1 MGIEPTTIRLKVECS
16 TAELPARRAGDSVKP
31 MPREA
36 ARNIGGQGYGR
47 KPLARA
53 GIYLFCAYIGTMN
66 HTTRA
71 AMIFALA
78 LLILTQWARPD
89 VGYAKVPEA
98 TEATAEAKASTPSP
112 VQGPAKDTLGEAMT
126 APLEDLNLTKDKIPP
141 VLELA
146 MTGPYEAP
154 QDQTCEGLAAEI
166 APLTLALGP
175 DLDVPPSKTNRGL
188 LERSSTFAGD
198 AAIGAVRGAAEG
210 LIPFRGL
217 VRKVSGAETHAKKVR
232 AAIAAGAVRR
242 AYLKGLGEA
251 KGCAAPAAPQRTPT
265 APVDLVQT
273 AQPPQP

>member
-1 MGIEPTTIRLKVECS
+1 M
-16 TAELPARRAGDSVKP
+16 D
-31 MPREA
+31 
-36 ARNIGGQGYGR
+36 Q
-47 KPLARA
+47 
-53 GIYLFCAYIGTMN
+53 
-66 HTTRA
+66 TTRPA
-71 AMIFALA
+71 VIFALA
-78 LLILTQWARPD
+78 LLVMTQLARPD
-89 VGYAKVPEA
+89 VTHAKVPEA
-98 TEATAEAKASTPSP
+98 TDPTAEAKASKPPP
-112 VQGPAKDTLGEAMT
+112 VQGPAKDTMGQAMT
-126 APLEDLNLTKDKIPP
+126 APLEDLNLTKDKIPL

-146 MTGPYEAP
+146 MAAPYEGP

-198 AAIGAVRGAAEG
+198 AAVGAVRGATEG

-251 KGCAAPAAPQRTPT
+251 KGCPAPAAPQRTPPAPAPA
-265 APVDLVQT
+265 APVQSVDPT
-273 AQPPQP
+273 QPIQP